1 MIWGHEI
8 VTLPDFLPRAPIF
21 VGDILIPG
29 KLAWAFLGAAVVA
42 GGFVAYYR
50 FSRAGIAIRATAI
63 DIVTAEGLGVN
74 IRGVYTVAWMIAGVL
89 AAVAGILAAS
99 VNGVSPQLG
108 FVALNVLAVV
118 MLAGM
123 TSVMGVIVAGV
134 FIGWLETIVGAYLSA
149 SWQSF
154 LPYII
159 VLLVM
164 MLKPN
169 GLFGEERV
177 ERI

>member
-1 MIWGHEI
+1 
-8 VTLPDFLPRAPIF
+8 VSVRA
-21 VGDILIPG
+21 
-29 KLAWAFLGAAVVA
+29 
-42 GGFVAYYR
+42 
-50 FSRAGIAIRATAI
+50 
-63 DIVTAEGLGVN
+63 
-74 IRGVYTVAWMIAGVL
+74 VYTGAWLIAGVL

-123 TSVMGVIVAGV
+123 TSVTGVIVAGV
-134 FIGWLETIVGAYLSA
+134 FVGWLETIVGAYLSA

-159 VLLVM
+159 VLVVM
-164 MLKPN
+164 MVKPN

>member
-1 MIWGHEI
+1 M
-8 VTLPDFLPRAPIF
+8 
-21 VGDILIPG
+21 
-29 KLAWAFLGAAVVA
+29 
-42 GGFVAYYR
+42 
-50 FSRAGIAIRATAI
+50 
-63 DIVTAEGLGVN
+63 GV
-74 IRGVYTVAWMIAGVL
+74 
-89 AAVAGILAAS
+89 
-99 VNGVSPQLG
+99 
-108 FVALNVLAVV
+108 VALNVLAVI

-123 TSVMGVIVAGV
+123 TSVMGVVVAGV

-164 MLKPN
+164 MIKPS